1 MHLPPDWGIFGT
13 LIVSFLVFWFV
24 FGGLF
29 FKPFLQLIAD
39 RERRLK
45 DLNAE
50 TERLLRDEK
59 AAVERRATELAAVRR
74 EALSGREQERRVVQE
89 NAAHAI
95 EQARTAAR
103 AELDQVRAGI
113 ESEFAAA
120 GRQLEELA
128 GRLATELASR
138 VLERPVAD
146 STQLRLNS

>member
-13 LIVSFLVFWFV
+13 LIVSFLVFWFI

-45 DLNAE
+45 HLNAN
-50 TERLLRDEK
+50 TERLLNEQK
-59 AAVERRATELAAVRR
+59 AAVERRETELAEVRR
-74 EALSGREQERRVVQE
+74 EALAKREQERRAAQE
-89 NAAHAI
+89 SAAHAI
-95 EQARTAAR
+95 EQARNEAR
-103 AELDQVRAGI
+103 AELDKVRAGI
-113 ESEFAAA
+113 EAEFAAA

-138 VLERPVAD
+138 VLERPVTD
-146 STQLRLNS
+146 STQVRLNS

>member
-13 LIVSFLVFWFV
+13 LIVSFLVFWFI

-45 DLNAE
+45 NLNAN
-50 TERLLRDEK
+50 TERLLSEAK
-59 AAVERRATELAAVRR
+59 AAVARREIELAEIRR
-74 EALSGREQERRVVQE
+74 QALVEREQERRAAQE
-89 NAAHAI
+89 SAAHAI
-95 EQARTAAR
+95 DQARHAAR
-103 AELDQVRAGI
+103 AELDKVRAGI
-113 ESEFAAA
+113 EAEFAAA

-138 VLERPVAD
+138 VLERPVTD
-146 STQLRLNS
+146 STQVRLNS